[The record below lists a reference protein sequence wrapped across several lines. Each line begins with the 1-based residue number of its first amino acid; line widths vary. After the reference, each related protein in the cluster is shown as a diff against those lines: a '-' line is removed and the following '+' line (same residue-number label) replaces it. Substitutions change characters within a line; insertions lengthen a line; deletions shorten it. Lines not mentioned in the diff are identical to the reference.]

1 MLLISWLRKP
11 LVLSK
16 GYKMEKFVKGEE
28 LENPSRYLQNAI
40 EAWDFAIQS
49 LFPYPLGVVSKYVI
63 RHKHKGGKQD
73 LEKALIWA
81 RKASESYNYM
91 LLNSPNGGISY
102 FDLVPKVSEKNFPDL
117 GSVELGI
124 LRDLQD
130 ITGNLKDEKYF
141 NKDMT
146 RVIESLEALIEGYK
160 G

>member
-1 MLLISWLRKP
+1 
-11 LVLSK
+11 
-16 GYKMEKFVKGEE
+16 MEKFVKGEE
-28 LENPSRYLQNAI
+28 LENPSRYTQNAI

-81 RKASESYNYM
+81 RKAKESYKYL
-91 LLNSPNGGISY
+91 LLNSPNKGISY
-102 FDLVPKVSEKNFPDL
+102 FDVVPKVNKKNFPDL

-130 ITGNLKDEKYF
+130 ITGNLEDEKYF

-160 G
+160 ETS

>member
-1 MLLISWLRKP
+1 
-11 LVLSK
+11 
-16 GYKMEKFVKGEE
+16 MEKFVKGEE

-81 RKASESYNYM
+81 RKAKESYKYL
-91 LLNSPNGGISY
+91 LLNSPNKGISY
-102 FDLVPKVSEKNFPDL
+102 FDVVPKVSEKNFPNQ

-130 ITGNLKDEKYF
+130 ITGNLEDEKYF

-160 G
+160 EISS

>member
-1 MLLISWLRKP
+1 M
-11 LVLSK
+11 LSK

-81 RKASESYNYM
+81 RKASVSYKYM
-91 LLNSPNGGISY
+91 LLNSPNEGISY
-102 FDLVPKVSEKNFPDL
+102 FDVAPKISEKNFPDL

-130 ITGNLKDEKYF
+130 ITGNLEDEKHF

-160 G
+160 ETS

>member
-1 MLLISWLRKP
+1 
-11 LVLSK
+11 
-16 GYKMEKFVKGEE
+16 MEKFVKGEE
-28 LENPSRYLQNAI
+28 LENPSRYTQNAI

-81 RKASESYNYM
+81 RKASESYNYI
-91 LLNSPNGGISY
+91 LLNSPNEGISY
-102 FDLVPKVSEKNFPDL
+102 FDVGPKVREKNFPDL

-130 ITGNLKDEKYF
+130 ITGNLEDEKYF

-146 RVIESLEALIEGYK
+146 RVIESLEVLIEGYK
-160 G
+160 ETNS

>member
-1 MLLISWLRKP
+1 MN
-11 LVLSK
+11 
-16 GYKMEKFVKGEE
+16 EKFVQGEE
-28 LENPSRYLQNAI
+28 LENPSRYTQNPI

-81 RKASESYNYM
+81 KKASESYKFM
-91 LLNSPNGGISY
+91 LLSSPYKGISY
-102 FDLVPKVSEKNFPDL
+102 FNVVPKVSEKNFPDL

-130 ITGNLKDEKYF
+130 ITGNLEDEKYF
-141 NKDMT
+141 NRDMT
-146 RVIESLEALIEGYK
+146 RVIESLEALVEGYK
-160 G
+160 ETSS

>member
-1 MLLISWLRKP
+1 
-11 LVLSK
+11 
-16 GYKMEKFVKGEE
+16 MEKFVKGEE
-28 LENPSRYLQNAI
+28 LENPSRYTQNAI

-81 RKASESYNYM
+81 RKASESYNYI
-91 LLNSPNGGISY
+91 LLNSPNEGISY
-102 FDLVPKVSEKNFPDL
+102 FDVVPKVREKNFPDL

-130 ITGNLKDEKYF
+130 ITGNLEDEKYF

-146 RVIESLEALIEGYK
+146 RVIESLEVLIEGYK
-160 G
+160 ETNS

>member
-1 MLLISWLRKP
+1 M
-11 LVLSK
+11 
-16 GYKMEKFVKGEE
+16 YKMEKFVKGEE
-28 LENPSRYLQNAI
+28 LENPSRYTQNAI

-81 RKASESYNYM
+81 RKASESYKYI
-91 LLNSPNGGISY
+91 LLCSPSNSISY
-102 FDLVPKVSEKNFPDL
+102 FDVVPKVSEKNFPDL

-124 LRDLQD
+124 LQDLQD
-130 ITGNLKDEKYF
+130 ISGNLEDEKYF

-146 RVIESLEALIEGYK
+146 RVIESLEALTEGYK
-160 G
+160 ETSS

>member
-1 MLLISWLRKP
+1 
-11 LVLSK
+11 
-16 GYKMEKFVKGEE
+16 MEKFVKGEE

-49 LFPYPLGVVSKYVI
+49 LFPYPLGGVSKYVI

-81 RKASESYNYM
+81 RKARESHRCI
-91 LLNSPNGGISY
+91 LLNSPNRGISY
-102 FDLVPKVSEKNFPDL
+102 FDVVPRVSEKNFPDL
-117 GSVELGI
+117 GNVELGI

-130 ITGNLKDEKYF
+130 ITGNLEDEKYF

-160 G
+160 EASS

>member
-1 MLLISWLRKP
+1 
-11 LVLSK
+11 
-16 GYKMEKFVKGEE
+16 MEKFVKGEE

-81 RKASESYNYM
+81 RKAKESYKYL
-91 LLNSPNGGISY
+91 LLNSSNTNKGISY
-102 FDLVPKVSEKNFPDL
+102 FDVVPKVSEKNFPDL
-117 GSVELGI
+117 GNVELGI

-130 ITGNLKDEKYF
+130 ITGNLEDEKYF

-146 RVIESLEALIEGYK
+146 RVRESLDALIEGYK
-160 G
+160 ETRS